1 MDPCLSPMGA
11 WEIAVA
17 RRQIE
22 IDRDKLRAAIRKL
35 PHEYVFYMLDDAI
48 DQLPRANLHTI
59 VSKYFDLRRLRP
71 DSEQA
76 RKASLLA
83 YVRAF
88 ETASLA
94 GDYYESFDVNSKN
107 FMEKSRGTTGWI
119 AECRRLLDRCVE
131 QAKTADPAEVCQA
144 FGIIFGLLDRIDEC
158 REDIIFFADEA
169 GAWQV
174 GVHWEKVLPPWFK
187 VLSASAEPEEY
198 GQRIVGLL
206 KHHYR
211 HGTARMLALARK
223 IATSLQR
230 QVFPEAEP
238 PGTSRPTPS
247 RALASPARS
256 RPSTGHRRA
265 GR

>member
-11 WEIAVA
+11 REVAVA

-35 PHEYVFYMLDDAI
+35 PDEYLFYMLDDAI
-48 DQLPRANLHTI
+48 DQLPRANLRTI
-59 VSKYFDLRRLRP
+59 VGKYLDLRRLRP

-83 YVRAF
+83 EVTAF

-131 QAKTADPAEVCQA
+131 QAKTADPAEVFQA

-158 REDIIFFADEA
+158 RQDIIFFADD
-169 GAWQV
+169 G
-174 GVHWEKVLPPWFK
+174 G
-187 VLSASAEPEEY
+187 
-198 GQRIVGLL
+198 GL
-206 KHHYR
+206 
-211 HGTARMLALARK
+211 
-223 IATSLQR
+223 
-230 QVFPEAEP
+230 
-238 PGTSRPTPS
+238 
-247 RALASPARS
+247 
-256 RPSTGHRRA
+256 A
-265 GR
+265 GRGPLGEGAAAVVQSPVGDGRT

>member
-1 MDPCLSPMGA
+1 MDPCLSPVGA
-11 WEIAVA
+11 REVAVA

-35 PHEYVFYMLDDAI
+35 PDEYVLYMLDDAI
-48 DQLPRANLHTI
+48 DQLSRANLHAI
-59 VSKYFDLRRLRP
+59 VRKYLDLRRLCA
-71 DSEQA
+71 DSEKA

-83 YVRAF
+83 DVRVF

-94 GDYYESFDVNSKN
+94 GEYYESFDVNSKN
-107 FMEKSRGTTGWI
+107 YMQKSKGTTSWV

-187 VLSASAEPEEY
+187 VLSATAAPEEY
-198 GQRIVGLL
+198 GPRIIGLL
-206 KHHYR
+206 KHHYG
-211 HGTARMLALARK
+211 HGSARMLGVARK
-223 IATSLQR
+223 IASPAQR
-230 QVFPEAEP
+230 QALPKPEAP
-238 PGTSRPTPS
+238 ATP
-247 RALASPARS
+247 RRS
-256 RPSTGHRRA
+256 A
-265 GR
+265 